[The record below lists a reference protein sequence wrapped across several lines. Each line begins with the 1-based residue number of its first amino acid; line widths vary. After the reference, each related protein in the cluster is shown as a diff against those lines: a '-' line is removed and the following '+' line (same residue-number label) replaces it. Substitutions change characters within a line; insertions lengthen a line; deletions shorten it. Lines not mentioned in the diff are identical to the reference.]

1 MKLKNLV
8 ALMLL
13 SGIGQWAFAQGT
25 SYSQSSPSGR
35 IALHFQLS
43 AQGEPNYRVDFWG
56 KPIVAKSKL
65 GFYLESGQ
73 LNQGF
78 KLVQQNTRQFDETW
92 QPVWGEVAN
101 IRNRYNELKV
111 VLENATGQLEI
122 TFRVFDDGIGFR
134 YGLLGK
140 VGQSGELSV
149 MEEVSE
155 FAMTGDH
162 TTWWQPGD
170 WDSNEHTYTTSL
182 ISGIDG
188 KKYLNETSISTQFIP
203 DYRACQ
209 TPLAMRT
216 ATGVHLAIH
225 EAALVNFP
233 AMQLKV
239 NNATRTFGAFLV
251 PGKDLW
257 RKASVPVGF
266 QTPWRVVLISP
277 DAPGLLASK
286 LILNLNEPCKITD
299 VSWIKPVK
307 YVGIW
312 WEMHLNKATWDFS
325 GSQNGSSAQ
334 GTAGHGKHGA
344 TTANTRKYIDFAS
357 EHGFKGVLVEGWNI
371 GWEDW
376 FGKWKED
383 VFDFQTPYP
392 DYDLPGLA
400 KYSLEKGAPIIV
412 HHETSGSAT
421 GYEKHIDKAFDLIQS
436 LDLHAIKTG
445 YVGRIIPKGEWHDGQ
460 WMINHYNRVLEKA
473 AAKRIMVDA
482 HEPVRPTG
490 LHRTYPNFLA
500 SEATRGN
507 EFNAWSKGN
516 PPEHETILPF
526 TRGLGGP
533 IDYTPGIFNIKFSEY
548 KASPNEYQVHTTLA
562 KQLALY
568 VTLYSPLQMA
578 ADLPEH
584 YQKHL
589 DAFQFIK
596 DVAVDW
602 DDTKILAAAIG
613 DYIVTA
619 RKAKGSE
626 NWFLGAITDELPRNQ
641 SVKLSFLPAG
651 KTYVAKIY
659 EDAPDA
665 HWKNNPTAYKIRSIE
680 VSNQS
685 VLALK
690 LAAGGG
696 AAVSL
701 IPKE

>member
-8 ALMLL
+8 TLMLL
-13 SGIGQWAFAQGT
+13 NGMGQWAFAQGIEH
-25 SYSQSSPSGR
+25 SQSSPSGK

-43 AQGEPNYRVDFWG
+43 VQGVPSYRVDFGG

-65 GFYLESGQ
+65 GLFLESGQ

-78 KLVQQNTRQFDETW
+78 KLIQKSTRQFDETW
-92 QPVWGEVAN
+92 QPVWGEVAK
-101 IRNRYNELKV
+101 IRNRYNELQVK
-111 VLENATGQLEI
+111 LENATGQLEI

-140 VGQSGELSV
+140 TGQSGELNV

-188 KKYLNETSISTQFIP
+188 QKYLNETSISTQFIP

-209 TPLAMRT
+209 TPLALRT

-239 NNATRTFGAFLV
+239 NNASRTFTAFLI

-277 DAPGLLASK
+277 NAPGLLTSK
-286 LILNLNEPCKITD
+286 LILNLNEPCKIAD

-334 GTAGHGKHGA
+334 GAAGHGKHGA
-344 TTANTRKYIDFAS
+344 TTANTRKYIDFAA
-357 EHGFKGVLVEGWNI
+357 EHGFKGVLVEGWNV

-400 KYSLEKGAPIIV
+400 KYSVEKGAPIIV

-421 GYEKHIDKAFDLIQS
+421 GYEKHIDKAFDLMQS

-548 KASPNEYQVHTTLA
+548 KATSNDNQVHTTLA

-619 RKAKGSE
+619 RKAKGSG

-641 SVKLSFLPAG
+641 SVKLNFLPAG

-665 HWKNNPTAYKIRSIE
+665 DWKNNPTAYKIHSIE
-680 VSNQS
+680 VNNQS

-701 IPKE
+701 MPKE